1 MMLNEMFQN
10 IDEIKALMPNRSKLL
25 KDEISIIKTTNQKLI
40 SVTDDA
46 IVSSRIS
53 NENEAI
59 LEKFRLDMV
68 RLLLVN
74 NVSLSQTC
82 SSRLKLK

>member
-46 IVSSRIS
+46 IVPSRFS
-53 NENEAI
+53 NENELI
-59 LEKFRLDMV
+59 LQKFRLVMV

-74 NVSLSQTC
+74 NS
-82 SSRLKLK
+82 